1 MAKYSKVAVDKAIAA
16 SGRSG
21 RPIDGREA
29 KAIHRLLQGRHE
41 APQAEPEASTMTKER
56 FIASLAQLGYNVST
70 ADRLL
75 GIGRTSVYR
84 ISKGGAAVPMVVM
97 KLLDMYERHGIPE
110 EHHQ

>member
-21 RPIDGREA
+21 RPIGGREA
-29 KAIHRLLQGRHE
+29 QAIHRLLQGRHE
-41 APQAEPEASTMTKER
+41 AQAEPEASTMTKER

-110 EHHQ
+110 EHKQP